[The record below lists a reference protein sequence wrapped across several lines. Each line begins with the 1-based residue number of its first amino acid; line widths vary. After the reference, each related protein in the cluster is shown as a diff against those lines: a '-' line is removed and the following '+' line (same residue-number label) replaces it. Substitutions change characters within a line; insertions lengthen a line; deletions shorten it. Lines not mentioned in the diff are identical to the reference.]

1 MPLRA
6 YIEWSVRRDVDRA
19 ASLRIRRQFSPGVS
33 HPRLFFFAY
42 AGGESVR
49 PAIGRHCRGRT
60 GDMRGRPSIYA
71 FSGIIGAHIS
81 AKMSRYARLI
91 LDIRSQRHHQGAY
104 LRENV
109 EICAADPR
117 YTLPVASSGRISP
130 RKCRDMRGRPSI
142 YAMRGRPSIYAFSGI
157 IRAHISGMRVRGRSR
172 HQNHRRR
179 SVVRRC
185 DPGWCSGSF
194 TPPADP
200 SLRLRLRSG

>member
-60 GDMRGRPSIYA
+60 GDMRGRPSIYV

-81 AKMSRYARLI
+81 AKMSRYAPHISAKMSRYARLI
-91 LDIRSQRHHQGAY
+91 LDIRLQWHHQGAY
-104 LRENV
+104 LRNESEV
-109 EICAADPR
+109 EKQASKSPAAARCATDREQAGF
-117 YTLPVASSGRISP
+117 VS
-130 RKCRDMRGRPSI
+130 C
-142 YAMRGRPSIYAFSGI
+142 
-157 IRAHISGMRVRGRSR
+157 
-172 HQNHRRR
+172 
-179 SVVRRC
+179 
-185 DPGWCSGSF
+185 
-194 TPPADP
+194 
-200 SLRLRLRSG
+200 